1 MVLGTYGLNFIFPRP
16 PLILLSAQA
25 RKNPHAELQ
34 NGIAGDEYV
43 RRFTRVK

>member
-16 PLILLSAQA
+16 PLILLLAQV
-25 RKNPHAELQ
+25 RKDLHAELQ
-34 NGIAGDEYV
+34 NGIADDEYV